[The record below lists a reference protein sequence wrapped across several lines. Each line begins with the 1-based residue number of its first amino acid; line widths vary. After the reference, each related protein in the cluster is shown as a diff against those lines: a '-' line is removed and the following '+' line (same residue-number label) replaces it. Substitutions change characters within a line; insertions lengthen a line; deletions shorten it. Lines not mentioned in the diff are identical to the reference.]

1 MPMKKNTQVY
11 ENDFRM
17 TRDDQEWAD
26 MNKKASQ
33 SIEIL
38 VKSLDFD
45 GFGRKFPKC
54 SQVAEYLSSRAF
66 RVREK

>member
-11 ENDFRM
+11 EKDFRM
-17 TRDDQEWAD
+17 ARGDQEWAD

-45 GFGRKFPKC
+45 GFGRKFPKFC
-54 SQVAEYLSSRAF
+54 HVAE
-66 RVREK
+66 